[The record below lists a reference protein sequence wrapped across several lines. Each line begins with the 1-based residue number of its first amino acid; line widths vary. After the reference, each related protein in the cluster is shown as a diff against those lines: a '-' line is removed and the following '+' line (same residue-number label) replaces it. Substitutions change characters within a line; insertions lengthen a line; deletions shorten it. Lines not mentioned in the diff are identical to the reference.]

1 MSGSEHERPAIALGC
16 ATVLRAGEDAC
27 QVFGEDQLAVVKY
40 SAAFKPR
47 AGGVSPG
54 QLVAIASTMEG
65 SRVVVWRWF
74 DAVVLGEAAGQV
86 CLWEPAHGEV
96 LAKPRDPQ
104 RRYRSGSRAYLS
116 AGLPGADWWVAGP
129 AHPAGSADVELDEV
143 RQFYRRHDLWRDL
156 T

>member
-1 MSGSEHERPAIALGC
+1 MSDSEYERPARELQC

-27 QVFGEDQLAVVKY
+27 HVFGEDQFAEVKY

-47 AGGVSPG
+47 AGRLWPG
-54 QLVAIASTMEG
+54 HLVAIASAVEG

-74 DAVVLGEAAGQV
+74 DAVVLGETAGQV

-104 RRYRSGSRAYLS
+104 RRYRPGSRAYLS

-129 AHPAGSADVELDEV
+129 AGPAGSADVELEEV
-143 RQFYRRHDLWRDL
+143 REFYTRHVLWRDL